1 MTAPLQSQAS
11 SPTPRASSIARRAR
25 WIPGNYTAAETAAAR
40 SVLEHWNKTFAG
52 VIGAT
57 RAQLNRADNIRA
69 VVRELR
75 AAQRAADTGP
85 DDDFARL
92 DAAMIRNAITAY
104 AADAGCQKLQR
115 WKSFRDWLDAETIV
129 KFAAVAQARN
139 LAAPRELSPKEKAA
153 KIVTHLNLH
162 VAAEQAIKQNLRL
175 SVYIRNCLASAS
187 KDYDAITA
195 RLDAVTDPRK
205 ISDLLR
211 DVHYA
216 RRRLEHWER
225 ITALGEER
233 VTLPAG
239 EPRTNA
245 LHFRAKAIFAD
256 YHGRPFRSYADVP
269 RLNAILL
276 ALLDLEPSAA
286 GGPP

>member
-1 MTAPLQSQAS
+1 MTSVAHK
-11 SPTPRASSIARRAR
+11 AR

-52 VIGAT
+52 ITGAS
-57 RAQLNRADNIRA
+57 RAQINRADNIRA

-75 AAQRAADTGP
+75 AAQLAADTGP

-104 AADAGCQKLQR
+104 AADPGCQKLQR
-115 WKSFRDWLDAETIV
+115 WKAFRDWLDAETVV
-129 KFAAVAQARN
+129 KYAGIARVRN

-153 KIVTHLNLH
+153 KIATHLNLH

-187 KDYDAITA
+187 KDYDAVTA
-195 RLDAVTDPRK
+195 RLDAATDSHARR
-205 ISDLLR
+205 DLHR
-211 DVHYA
+211 DSHYA
-216 RRRLEHWER
+216 RQRLEHWER
-225 ITALGEER
+225 IAALAKQRLAIGR
-233 VTLPAG
+233 GDPA
-239 EPRTNA
+239 RWHA
-245 LHFRAKAIFAD
+245 LCDRAGIFFAD
-256 YHGRPFRSYADVP
+256 YYGRRASAFGADDPEVT

>member
-1 MTAPLQSQAS
+1 MTAPLQSQTS
-11 SPTPRASSIARRAR
+11 SPAPQASSIARRAR

-52 VIGAT
+52 VVGAT

-75 AAQRAADTGP
+75 AAQRAADSGP

-115 WKSFRDWLDAETIV
+115 WKSFRDWLDAETVV
-129 KFAAVAQARN
+129 KYAAVAQARN

-195 RLDAVTDPRK
+195 RLDAATDSHARRA
-205 ISDLLR
+205 LHR
-211 DVHYA
+211 DEHYA
-216 RRRLEHWER
+216 RQRLEHWER
-225 ITALGEER
+225 IAALAKKR
-233 VTLPAG
+233 FALRPTPPAM
-239 EPRTNA
+239 
-245 LHFRAKAIFAD
+245 FSRARAIFAD
-256 YHGRPFRSYADVP
+256 YYGRTFDLYPDIP
-269 RLNAILL
+269 RLNAVML